1 MMNPAAKGKD
11 MKKSIM
17 VMMCSLLFAMFV
29 YSFAEEKNG
38 PDPSVSA
45 YEHANENAKFK
56 RSRALF
62 NNKENQEIRAQRLA
76 EKEAKEAA
84 EAKKKAEEAQ
94 DKGEGQVKVK
104 F

>member
-1 MMNPAAKGKD
+1 MRKKMMV
-11 MKKSIM
+11 I
-17 VMMCSLLFAMFV
+17 MCSLLFALPAL
-29 YSFAEEKNG
+29 SFASRENKG

-56 RSRALF
+56 RNQNLF
-62 NNKENQEIRAQRLA
+62 NKKAYKKMRAEKRAQ
-76 EKEAKEAA
+76 KEAAKA

-94 DKGEGQVKVK
+94 DKGEGQVKLK